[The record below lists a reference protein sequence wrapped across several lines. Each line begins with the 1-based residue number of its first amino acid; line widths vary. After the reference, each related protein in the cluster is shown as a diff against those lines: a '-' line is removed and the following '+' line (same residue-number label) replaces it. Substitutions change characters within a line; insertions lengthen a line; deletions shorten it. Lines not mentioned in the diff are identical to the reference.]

1 VASSGESV
9 VGSLVNRRQREERA
23 TFRFVFLL
31 NATAEGETFVSSFR
45 AAVRE
50 ARTLTG
56 RDEMTGAAK
65 SQAGKR
71 VPPTDW
77 SGALVYLI
85 VLELIGSTLRPEGRR
100 AWRHDGRP
108 RRAQEPKVARALRYF
123 ATPAMTSQQRGAM
136 VALRNSF
143 AHNFGLTNR
152 GPADRRHR
160 FVLVDSAR
168 DPLTKLPARRWN
180 GRYGAASRGG
190 PTIVNLRA
198 LGDLVENV
206 VAEVERAARAQK
218 LHLAHGITVDEL
230 GTAYGF
236 RIWEPKGSAPAA

>member
-1 VASSGESV
+1 M
-9 VGSLVNRRQREERA
+9 NRLQREERA
-23 TFRFVFLL
+23 IFRFVFLL
-31 NATAEGETFVSSFR
+31 NATAEGETFISSFR
-45 AAVRE
+45 AAIRE
-50 ARTLTG
+50 SRTLTG
-56 RDEMTGAAK
+56 RDEKTGAPK

-85 VLELIGSTLRPEGRR
+85 VLELIGSTLRPRGRR

-108 RRAQEPKVARALRYF
+108 RKIQEPKVARAPRYF
-123 ATPAMTSQQRGAM
+123 ATPAMTSQQRGAI
-136 VALRNSF
+136 VPLRNSF

-152 GPADRRHR
+152 RPADRKHR
-160 FVLVDSAR
+160 FWLVDSAG
-168 DPLTKLPARRWN
+168 DPLIKFPARRWN
-180 GRYGAASRGG
+180 GKYGAASQGG

-206 VAEVERAARAQK
+206 VTEVERAARAQE
-218 LHLAHGITVDEL
+218 LRLANGVTVDEL

-236 RIWEPKGSAPAA
+236 RIWEPKGSPPPA